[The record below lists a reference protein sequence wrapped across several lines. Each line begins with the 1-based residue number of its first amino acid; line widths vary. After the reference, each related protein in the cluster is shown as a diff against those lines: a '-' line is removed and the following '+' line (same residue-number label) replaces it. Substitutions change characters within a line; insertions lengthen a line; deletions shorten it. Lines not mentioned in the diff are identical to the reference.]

1 MKQERPGDREGP
13 NPEKEGKVLAAPPVQ
28 EFCKKG
34 NQKPGQELSQWLSTE
49 VILLLQGTLSN
60 DV

>member
-1 MKQERPGDREGP
+1 MGQERPGDREDP
-13 NPEKEGKVLAAPPVQ
+13 NPEREGKVLAAPPTQ
-28 EFCKKG
+28 EFCKTG
-34 NQKPGQELSQWLSTE
+34 NQKPGRELSQWLSTK